1 MKHFLFFLIFLFFV
15 PVQSFA
21 GRKPIQIQD
30 KGSVGNHGEYYP
42 PADLPEV
49 YFDADNLEII
59 LVADGFSSYYDV
71 EITPTTGYVPLIST
85 QVDGYGDNI
94 DVSSLP
100 DSYYTITITSEFNNQ
115 YEGTF
120 QIE

>member
-1 MKHFLFFLIFLFFV
+1 MKRFVFFFFFLL
-15 PVQSFA
+15 PFA
-21 GRKPIQIQD
+21 LQLHAKDDLSAIVLGH
-30 KGSVGNHGEYYP
+30 KGGAHSEYYP

-49 YFDADNLEII
+49 YFDSDNLEII
-59 LVADGFSSYYDV
+59 LIADGFSSYYDV

-100 DSYYTITITSEFNNQ
+100 DGYYTIK
-115 YEGTF
+115 
-120 QIE
+120 